1 MFLYLTHSLNY
12 NHAFNGRKHEKA
24 KGLGWETWP
33 GTATLLASYC
43 LLEDCFSKNKLL
55 WLSLGGFGE
64 RKVWVCVGLLFAG
77 WMIQVLWSCES
88 ERRLVVFF
96 FFFFIKDCYWREE
109 DLTAMDVAAGKRG
122 CRSMLCCEE
131 RLVVE
136 ALRWFFCA
144 LDVDLWLLMLM
155 ATSGGRHWWWLLRKN
170 NFGWWPTV
178 RGGQLQ

>member
-64 RKVWVCVGLLFAG
+64 RKVWVCVGLLFVG

-96 FFFFIKDCYWREE
+96 FFFY
-109 DLTAMDVAAGKRG
+109 KRLLLERGRPDSNG
-122 CRSMLCCEE
+122 CGCWEE
-131 RLVVE
+131 RLSVDALLWGEVGSRSFKVVF
-136 ALRWFFCA
+136 LCTGCR
-144 LDVDLWLLMLM
+144 LVVVDVN
-155 ATSGGRHWWWLLRKN
+155 GY
-170 NFGWWPTV
+170 
-178 RGGQLQ
+178 

>member
-1 MFLYLTHSLNY
+1 MVVI
-12 NHAFNGRKHEKA
+12 GRFWWE
-24 KGLGWETWP
+24 KGLGLCWVAVC
-33 GTATLLASYC
+33 GLNDSG
-43 LLEDCFSKNKLL
+43 
-55 WLSLGGFGE
+55 SLVMWKRE
-64 RKVWVCVGLLFAG
+64 EAG
-77 WMIQVLWSCES
+77 
-88 ERRLVVFF
+88 RFF